1 MKEKKLTPMMVQYLE
16 VKKQYPDCLLFY
28 RLGDFYELFF
38 EDAKTASS
46 FLGLVLTSRNKN
58 GDQQVPMCGIPFHAY
73 HNYLTRL
80 VKGGFKV
87 AICEQTEDPA
97 EAKKRSST
105 AIVNREVVRIV
116 TAGTLIEDDL
126 LDAKKNNFLA
136 TIVAG
141 FEDYA
146 LAWVDMST
154 GAFYTQTAK
163 KEDVHSI
170 LSRIDAAEILLSE
183 NFF

>member
-87 AICEQTEDPA
+87 GSDFAY
-97 EAKKRSST
+97 
-105 AIVNREVVRIV
+105 
-116 TAGTLIEDDL
+116 AGTMVKSAL
-126 LDAKKNNFLA
+126 LGIA
-136 TIVAG
+136 
-141 FEDYA
+141 A
-146 LAWVDMST
+146 LFDPGKELM
-154 GAFYTQTAK
+154 FDRKTQRFTNSSAANAR
-163 KEDVHSI
+163 
-170 LSRIDAAEILLSE
+170 LSLPRIKA
-183 NFF
+183 